1 MHALLQERNTE
12 QKASIAADVAQ
23 QAVRAFTLGGSYVIT
38 GNLLASIV
46 AAAVADFPLQ
56 IYLQSHMQ
64 DVWAEADGMQQLV
77 EQYEQ
82 AQKAARKT

>member
-1 MHALLQERNTE
+1 M
-12 QKASIAADVAQ
+12 SIAADVAQ

-38 GNLLASIV
+38 GNLLASVV
-46 AAAVADFPLQ
+46 AAAVIDFPLQ

-64 DVWAEADGMQQLV
+64 DVWAEADGMQQLM
-77 EQYEQ
+77 EQFKQ

>member
-1 MHALLQERNTE
+1 LLQKNTE
-12 QKASIAADVAQ
+12 QKISIAADIAQ

-38 GNLLASIV
+38 GNLLASIM

-56 IYLQSHMQ
+56 IYLQPHMQ
-64 DVWAEADGMQQLV
+64 DVRAEADDMQRLV
-77 EQYEQ
+77 EQFQQ